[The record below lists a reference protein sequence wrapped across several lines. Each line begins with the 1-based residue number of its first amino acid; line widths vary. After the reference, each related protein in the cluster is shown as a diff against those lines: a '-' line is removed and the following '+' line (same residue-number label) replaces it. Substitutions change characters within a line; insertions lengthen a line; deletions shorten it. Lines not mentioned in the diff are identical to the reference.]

1 MLNGYEHFFG
11 CAGNLKMAAPNLPKR
26 REKVSSQSPEEPIE
40 VERPTKSDLPVP
52 GATNPALEVNKALVE
67 CLLTG

>member
-1 MLNGYEHFFG
+1 
-11 CAGNLKMAAPNLPKR
+11 MAAPNLPKR

-40 VERPTKSDLPVP
+40 VERPTNSDLPVP
-52 GATNPALEVNKALVE
+52 GATNPALEVNKELVE